1 MNALRIREAV
11 LLLLKGPPALEPT
24 PREISDQI
32 DCGQLD
38 LKKCIKR
45 GRGLARM
52 HADLK
57 SAWVRVHPRPQ
68 QAFQGGRAINHG
80 FGGNQVSELSG
91 FSEHIL
97 KLDHTAHAVHSI
109 REASRLY
116 RDILGGVYIFGGDVE
131 EGGFR
136 FEQYRYPNGSKIEL
150 IEPLNADSFIATF
163 LRKHGEGLHHLTFK
177 VVRLEELVEKLKKR
191 GYRIV
196 GENYERS
203 YWKEAFISPRNAHGT
218 VIQLAESDRPEQP

>member
-1 MNALRIREAV
+1 
-11 LLLLKGPPALEPT
+11 
-24 PREISDQI
+24 
-32 DCGQLD
+32 
-38 LKKCIKR
+38 
-45 GRGLARM
+45 M

-150 IEPLNADSFIATF
+150 IEPLNADSSEVSQETWRGAASFDVQSSSSGGTGREAEEARLQDCWGKLRAF
-163 LRKHGEGLHHLTFK
+163 LLERGFHFSSKRSWNRHSTGR
-177 VVRLEELVEKLKKR
+177 VR
-191 GYRIV
+191 
-196 GENYERS
+196 
-203 YWKEAFISPRNAHGT
+203 SP
-218 VIQLAESDRPEQP
+218 